1 MELVLDRWIVAE
13 TEVSILPIVLAASRD
28 RFSQHPIIPEGSDL
42 KNLLGHLEERLGH
55 VGEVSDL
62 L

>member
-1 MELVLDRWIVAE
+1 M
-13 TEVSILPIVLAASRD
+13 
-28 RFSQHPIIPEGSDL
+28 
-42 KNLLGHLEERLGH
+42 KNLLGHVGERLGP